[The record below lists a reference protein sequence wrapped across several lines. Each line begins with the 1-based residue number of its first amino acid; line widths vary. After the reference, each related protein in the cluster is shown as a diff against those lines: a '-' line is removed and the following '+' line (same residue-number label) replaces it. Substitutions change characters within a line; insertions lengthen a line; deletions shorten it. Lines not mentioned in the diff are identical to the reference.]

1 MNPINEILNED
12 GSCRDINFDKEVS
25 HKNLLHLIVFLN
37 QHWDFKSATGFDEK
51 LEILNLI
58 DEELPESF
66 QAFWT
71 KGNMIKEMQ
80 LYAFKEKTG
89 NYFLELTFFPQ
100 DVNKTE
106 LTVKTLT
113 DFLTNLQR
121 TTHSEKIFLRYENA
135 SWKYGEITP
144 DVILSHLDL

>member
-1 MNPINEILNED
+1 MNPINEILHED
-12 GSCRDINFDKEVS
+12 GSCRDINFDREVS
-25 HKNLLHLIVFLN
+25 QKNLLHLIVFLN
-37 QHWDFKSATGFDEK
+37 QHWEFKSLTDFEVKFEK
-51 LEILNLI
+51 LNLI

-71 KGNMIKEMQ
+71 KGTMIKELQ

-100 DVNKTE
+100 DLNKIE
-106 LTVKTLT
+106 LTLNTLT
-113 DFLTNLQR
+113 VFLTNLQR
-121 TTHSEKIFLRYENA
+121 ITQSEKIFLRYENA